1 MTWVTRY
8 LVAQDG
14 LSEFVGRAISWLTL
28 GMIAVLMIEIVARY
42 FFNSPTLWA
51 HETSTMLY
59 GAFCMLAG
67 AYTLRHRGHVRS
79 EVIWGAL
86 PKRGQAFCD
95 VLIFSMGA
103 VVLSIFLKLA
113 IAFAA
118 ESWAVLEYSNK
129 SMWQPPIYPIK
140 TVIPV
145 AVGLVLLQNMAEL
158 LRAVLT
164 LFKIDYYDPREQ
176 EFETD
181 IDPELLP
188 VILDGKVDAAVDTKA
203 PNKR

>member
-1 MTWVTRY
+1 MDWVTRY

-14 LSEFVGRAISWLTL
+14 LSEFVGRAIAWLTL
-28 GMIAVLMIEIVARY
+28 GMIGVLMIEIVSRY
-42 FFNSPTLWA
+42 FLNAPTLWA

-103 VVLSIFLKLA
+103 VVLTMFLKLA
-113 IAFAA
+113 IGFAA

-129 SMWQPPIYPIK
+129 SMWQPPLYPIK
-140 TVIPV
+140 TVIPI

-164 LFKIDYYDPREQ
+164 MLGIDFDDPRER
-176 EFETD
+176 EFESD
-181 IDPELLP
+181 IDPELQP
-188 VILDGKVDAAVDTKA
+188 STIDAAVDTSG
-203 PNKR
+203 PHDR

>member
-1 MTWVTRY
+1 MVWVTRY

-14 LSEFVGRAISWLTL
+14 LSEYVGRAISWLTL
-28 GMIAVLMIEIVARY
+28 GMIGVLMIEIIFRY
-42 FFNSPTLWA
+42 FLDSPTLWA

-67 AYTLRHRGHVRS
+67 CYTLRHRGHVRS

-86 PKRGQAFCD
+86 PRRGQAFCD
-95 VLIFSMGA
+95 VLIFSTGLF
-103 VVLSIFLKLA
+103 VLSIFLKLA
-113 IAFAA
+113 ITFAA

-129 SMWQPPIYPIK
+129 SVWQPPLYPIK

-145 AVGLVLLQNMAEL
+145 AVGLVLLQNIAEL
-158 LRAVLT
+158 VRAALT
-164 LFKIDYYDPREQ
+164 LFGVEYDDPRER
-176 EFETD
+176 EIESD

-188 VILDGKVDAAVDTKA
+188 SMLDADVAAAVDTTRKK
-203 PNKR
+203 N

>member
-1 MTWVTRY
+1 MAWVTRY

-28 GMIAVLMIEIVARY
+28 GMIGVLVIEIVFRY
-42 FFNSPTLWA
+42 FLDSPTLWA

-59 GAFCMLAG
+59 GGFCMLAG

-86 PKRGQAFCD
+86 PKRGQAICD
-95 VLIFSMGA
+95 VVIFSTGA
-103 VVLSIFLKLA
+103 VVLVMFLKLA
-113 IAFAA
+113 IGFAA
-118 ESWAVLEYSNK
+118 ESWAVREYSNK
-129 SMWQPPIYPIK
+129 SMWQPPLYPIK
-140 TVIPV
+140 TVIPI

-164 LFKIDYYDPREQ
+164 ALGIEYDDPRER
-176 EFETD
+176 EFESD

-188 VILDGKVDAAVDTKA
+188 TILDADVTEAVDTSK
-203 PNKR
+203 PNDR

>member
-1 MTWVTRY
+1 MSLVTRY

-14 LSEFVGRAISWLTL
+14 LSEFVGRAIAWLTL
-28 GMIAVLMIEIVARY
+28 GMIGVLMVEIVSRY
-42 FFNSPTLWA
+42 FLNAPTLWA

-67 AYTLRHRGHVRS
+67 CYTLRHRGHVRS
-79 EVIWGAL
+79 EVIWGVL

-95 VLIFSMGA
+95 VLIFSAGL

-113 IAFAA
+113 IVFAA

-129 SMWQPPIYPIK
+129 SMWQPPLYPIK

-145 AVGLVLLQNMAEL
+145 AVGLVLLQNIAEL

-164 LFKIDYYDPREQ
+164 VLNIDYDDPRER
-176 EFETD
+176 ETEVD
-181 IDPELLP
+181 IDPELL
-188 VILDGKVDAAVDTKA
+188 ATATKA
-203 PNKR
+203 DVAAPSEKR

>member
-1 MTWVTRY
+1 MSLVTRY

-28 GMIAVLMIEIVARY
+28 GMIGVLVVEIFFRY
-42 FFNSPTLWA
+42 FLDSPTLWA

-67 AYTLRHRGHVRS
+67 CYTLRHRGHVRS

-95 VLIFSMGA
+95 VLIFSAGF
-103 VVLSIFLKLA
+103 VVLSIFLKLS

-129 SMWQPPIYPIK
+129 SMWQPPLYPIK
-140 TVIPV
+140 TVIPL
-145 AVGLVLLQNMAEL
+145 AVGLVLLQNTAEL

-164 LFKIDYYDPREQ
+164 TLNIDFDDPRDQ
-176 EFETD
+176 EDEID
-181 IDPELLP
+181 IDPELLATATKSD
-188 VILDGKVDAAVDTKA
+188 VAAISDKG
-203 PNKR
+203 

>member
-1 MTWVTRY
+1 MAWVTRY

-28 GMIAVLMIEIVARY
+28 GMIGVLVIEIVSRY
-42 FFNSPTLWA
+42 FLDSPTLWA

-103 VVLSIFLKLA
+103 VVLTMFLKLA
-113 IAFAA
+113 IGFAA
-118 ESWAVLEYSNK
+118 QSWAVLEYSNK
-129 SMWQPPIYPIK
+129 SMWQPPLYPIK
-140 TVIPV
+140 TVIPI

-164 LFKIDYYDPREQ
+164 MLGIDFDDPRER
-176 EFETD
+176 EFESD
-181 IDPELLP
+181 IDPELQP
-188 VILDGKVDAAVDTKA
+188 STIDAAVDTSG
-203 PNKR
+203 PHDR

>member
-1 MTWVTRY
+1 MSWVTRY

-28 GMIAVLMIEIVARY
+28 GMIGVLMIEIVARY
-42 FFNSPTLWA
+42 FLNAPTLWA

-67 AYTLRHRGHVRS
+67 AYTMRHRGHVRS

-95 VLIFSMGA
+95 VLIFSMGL

-113 IAFAA
+113 IEFAA
-118 ESWAVLEYSNK
+118 DSWAVLEYSNK
-129 SMWQPPIYPIK
+129 SMWQPPLYPIK

-145 AVGLVLLQNMAEL
+145 AVGLVLLQNIAEL
-158 LRAVLT
+158 LRAVLN
-164 LFKIDYYDPREQ
+164 LFKVDFDDPRES
-176 EFETD
+176 ELEID
-181 IDPELLP
+181 IDPELLE
-188 VILDGKVDAAVDTKA
+188 VATKA
-203 PNKR
+203 DVASTPDHR

>member
-28 GMIAVLMIEIVARY
+28 GMIGVLMIEIIFRY
-42 FFNSPTLWA
+42 FLNSPTLWA

-67 AYTLRHRGHVRS
+67 CYTLRHRGHVRS
-79 EVIWGAL
+79 EVIWGML
-86 PKRGQAFCD
+86 PKRGQALCD
-95 VLIFSMGA
+95 VVIFSLGF
-103 VVLSIFLKLA
+103 VVLAMFLKLA
-113 IAFAA
+113 IVFAA

-129 SMWQPPIYPIK
+129 SMWQPPLYPIK
-140 TVIPV
+140 TVIPL
-145 AVGLVLLQNMAEL
+145 AVGLILLQNIAEL
-158 LRAVLT
+158 LRAALT
-164 LFKIDYYDPREQ
+164 LFKIDYDDPRER
-176 EFETD
+176 EFESD

-188 VILDGKVDAAVDTKA
+188 VILDGDVAAAVDTDA
-203 PNKR
+203 LGKR

>member
-14 LSEFVGRAISWLTL
+14 LSEYVGRAISWLTL

-176 EFETD
+176 EFESD

-188 VILDGKVDAAVDTKA
+188 VILDGDVDAAVDTHA

>member
-28 GMIAVLMIEIVARY
+28 GMIGVLMIEIIFRY
-42 FFNSPTLWA
+42 FLNSPTLWA

-67 AYTLRHRGHVRS
+67 CYTLRHRGHVRS

-95 VLIFSMGA
+95 VLIFSMGF
-103 VVLSIFLKLA
+103 VVLAMFLKLA
-113 IAFAA
+113 IVFAA

-129 SMWQPPIYPIK
+129 SMWQPPLYPIK
-140 TVIPV
+140 TVIPI
-145 AVGLVLLQNMAEL
+145 AVGLILLQNIAEL
-158 LRAVLT
+158 LRAALT
-164 LFKIDYYDPREQ
+164 LFKIDYDDPRER
-176 EFETD
+176 EFKSD

-188 VILDGKVDAAVDTKA
+188 VILDGDVDEAVDTDTLG
-203 PNKR
+203 KR